1 MNKPKKQP
9 NKWLQLIS
17 IPFQM
22 GFVIYGF
29 YLIGQY
35 VDQKNATE
43 NWTKLMTLLGVFL
56 SMYYV
61 IKQVIQ
67 LNK

>member
-35 VDQKNATE
+35 VDQKNATG
-43 NWTKLMTLLGVFL
+43 NWTKIMTLLGVFL
-56 SMYYV
+56 SIYYV
-61 IKQVIQ
+61 IKQVIK